1 MDDEKQPDAGGCR
14 LLALLQETL
23 RRFHPEPSRVRPDAA
38 LMDIL
43 FGLYGDDRADVVW
56 RDRLRPYIA
65 AHGAALRNV
74 FDEHAA
80 DLSWRLLDTPEVLMI
95 FERAENDRERLR
107 RAWPGATSDLLRI
120 SDVWGVPL

>member
-1 MDDEKQPDAGGCR
+1 MQ
-14 LLALLQETL
+14 
-23 RRFHPEPSRVRPDAA
+23 V
-38 LMDIL
+38 L
-43 FGLYGDDRADVVW
+43 FDLYGDQREDVVW
-56 RDRLRPYIA
+56 RNTLGPYIA

-80 DLSWRLLDTPEVLMI
+80 DPSWRLLDAPEVLMI

-107 RAWPGATSDLLRI
+107 RAWPGPNTDLLRI